1 VALVFTPATLLRW
14 QREIVKRRGT
24 FDNRPKPGRP
34 PVSAAYVKLLMRL
47 ARENPRWGY
56 GKRPGELGKLGHR
69 VSRSTIT
76 RLLRQHRLPPAP
88 ERGPSTWRAF
98 LGHDREDMVACACFP
113 VDTLALQRLSIL
125 FFIALGSR
133 RVHLAGCPARPD
145 AAWVTQQ
152 ARQFSWHVQEGDPV
166 PVRFLIHDRDGT
178 CAAGFD
184 TVFRSEGSAVM
195 KTPAQAPHANAVA
208 ERVVRSIR
216 AEGRDQLLILNQR
229 PLMFVRRQ
237 YGA

>member
-1 VALVFTPATLLRW
+1 
-14 QREIVKRRGT
+14 
-24 FDNRPKPGRP
+24 
-34 PVSAAYVKLLMRL
+34 
-47 ARENPRWGY
+47 
-56 GKRPGELGKLGHR
+56 
-69 VSRSTIT
+69 
-76 RLLRQHRLPPAP
+76 
-88 ERGPSTWRAF
+88 
-98 LGHDREDMVACACFP
+98 VACACFP
-113 VDTLALQRLSIL
+113 VDTLALQRLSSL
-125 FFIALGSR
+125 CFLALGSR
-133 RVHLAGCPARPD
+133 RVHLAGGTTRPA

-152 ARQFSWHVQEGDPV
+152 ARQFSWHVQEGDPG
-166 PVRFLIHDRDGT
+166 PVRFLIHDRDGM

-229 PLMFVRRQ
+229 PLMFVLRQ